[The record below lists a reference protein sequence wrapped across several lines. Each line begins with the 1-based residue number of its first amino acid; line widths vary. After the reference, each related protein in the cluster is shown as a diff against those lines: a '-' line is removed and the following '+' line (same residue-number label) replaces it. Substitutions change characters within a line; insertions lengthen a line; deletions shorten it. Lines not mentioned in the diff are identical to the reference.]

1 MLPPGG
7 QVEDDGAPGGFNKH
21 SIMTETFEVSG
32 GGRVVCHSLLDV
44 ARSLVC
50 AILFVHA
57 IALHPV

>member
-1 MLPPGG
+1 MG
-7 QVEDDGAPGGFNKH
+7 DDGAPGGFNKD

>member
-1 MLPPGG
+1 M
-7 QVEDDGAPGGFNKH
+7 EDDGAPGGFNKH

-57 IALHPV
+57 IALYPV